1 MKKDFRILFEASKQK
16 VISAVDLVEASLTN
30 LERYSIDK
38 KYNPKELEPYDALSD
53 RFIRAVETCIK
64 FFKTYEYYLYTLS
77 SDTYRDLL
85 LNMEK
90 QKIISAVETWVDM
103 RDIRNRIVHD
113 YLPNHIKNIYDLI
126 MDEFK
131 EELISLKGKITLI
144 PSIN

>member
-64 FFKTYEYYLYTLS
+64 KC
-77 SDTYRDLL
+77 
-85 LNMEK
+85 
-90 QKIISAVETWVDM
+90 
-103 RDIRNRIVHD
+103 
-113 YLPNHIKNIYDLI
+113 
-126 MDEFK
+126 
-131 EELISLKGKITLI
+131 SLFL
-144 PSIN
+144 